1 MKKQNVTFQII
12 DDLVLENSFG
22 EVCSQKNVT
31 LEINIGWFDDDRG
44 FFEIY
49 DIDTGGQNW
58 YAEGYLILDNNV
70 LIDYDGVFELL
81 PAIIDKLKEMGIDV
95 TDFE

>member
-1 MKKQNVTFQII
+1 MKKENVTFQII
-12 DDLVLENSFG
+12 ENLVLENSFG
-22 EVCSQKNVT
+22 IVCSQKNVT
-31 LEINIGWFDDDRG
+31 LEITIGWIDDDRG

-58 YAEGYLILDNNV
+58 YAEGQLILDNNV

-81 PAIIDKLKEMGIDV
+81 PAIIDKLNEMGIDV